1 MDPKPGVEIL
11 RRENLSQLPGIEP
24 RVVGGTVPSLVTIPT
39 ELSVL
44 VYYVTGSGLS
54 SVLTRT
60 NLLFLS
66 SLQSAAVR

>member
-1 MDPKPGVEIL
+1 
-11 RRENLSQLPGIEP
+11 
-24 RVVGGTVPSLVTIPT
+24 
-39 ELSVL
+39 VL